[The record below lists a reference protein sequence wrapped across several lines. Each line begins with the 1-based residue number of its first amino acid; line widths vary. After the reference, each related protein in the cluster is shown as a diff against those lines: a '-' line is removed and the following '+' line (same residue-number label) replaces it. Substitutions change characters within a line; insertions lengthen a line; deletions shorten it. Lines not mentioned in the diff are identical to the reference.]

1 MKKAVIAIAALL
13 IASGISIG
21 AFIAVKSRSENENQ
35 KQAEILADNE
45 LFKIDSDSIGKI
57 EIEVSGENYTIEND
71 GSKWIMTASSSDIF
85 TLDQVKIQG
94 ICTFISSLTA
104 DASYGSADDENK
116 IKYGLDNPYKVTV
129 YEEETPH
136 TLYIGKQSP
145 TGGYYYAC
153 TDNKP
158 NIYAIQSA
166 DATEIL
172 STRQEL
178 KDKNLIPYSES
189 EIIGLELKKDGE
201 TVYTLSCD
209 EQTGVWKLPEEYEL
223 LTVDQTA
230 VSSVLTLMTRVTA
243 VEILPETDEDFTK
256 YGFDNPIAEF
266 TVKASDG
273 SQRTLFMSRYGQN
286 ADTYTHVYIGD
297 CHQVATYY
305 AGDLKFIN
313 QTYFDFIMNRFEC
326 SSINETA
333 EFEISGADFSDS
345 FTINISENKAECRG
359 NEVNLGNAEIFSYF
373 ENFFNRFSYIGIAD
387 IDVEAEPVIEYPL
400 LSVHYKFNNGTEKS
414 VDLVQADDEYCYIF
428 IDGEYTGSLASTE
441 FITGSDSVFSAY
453 EILCRQAGIETNI
466 H

>member
-1 MKKAVIAIAALL
+1 MKKAVIAIVALL

-21 AFIAVKSRSENENQ
+21 AFVAVKSKSEKDNQ
-35 KQAEILADNE
+35 KQVEILADNE

-57 EIEVSGENYTIEND
+57 EIEVSGENYTLEND

-85 TLDQVKIQG
+85 TLDQIKVQG

-116 IKYGLDNPYKVTV
+116 AKYGLDNPYKVTV
-129 YEEETPH
+129 YEGETPH

-153 TDNKP
+153 TDSKS

-172 STRQEL
+172 SSRLEL

-189 EIIGLELKKDGE
+189 EITGLELIKDGE
-201 TVYTLSCD
+201 TIYNLSYD
-209 EQTGVWKLPEEYEL
+209 ETTRTWKLPPEYEL
-223 LTVDQTA
+223 LTIDQTA
-230 VSSVLTLMTRVTA
+230 VSSILTLMTRVTA

-266 TVKASDG
+266 IVRASDG

-286 ADTYTHVYIGD
+286 ADSYTHVYIDD
-297 CHQVATYY
+297 CQQVATYY

-313 QTYFDFIMNRFEC
+313 QTYSDFIMDRFEF

-333 EFEISGADFSDS
+333 EFEISGTDFSDS
-345 FTINISENKAECRG
+345 FTVNASGKTAECRG
-359 NEVNLGNAEIFSYF
+359 NEINLGNAEIFSYF
-373 ENFFNRFSYIGIAD
+373 QNFFNRFSYVGID
-387 IDVEAEPVIEYPL
+387 NIDVESQPVLEYPL
-400 LSVHYKFNNGTEKS
+400 LSVHYILNNGTEKS
-414 VDLVQADDEYCYIF
+414 VDFVPADDEYCYVF
-428 IDGEYTGSLASTE
+428 IDGEYTCSLASNK

-453 EILCRQAGIETNI
+453 EILCRQAGIETNTY
-466 H
+466 